1 MLSPGLRSP
10 PYDPVVSD
18 DFDWPEQQPILR
30 EARLTLRPWTAEDA
44 DCVFRACQDADIQR
58 YTTVPVPY
66 LREHAEQFVS
76 LRASTDYEQRVAA
89 GFAVTDAASGDVLG
103 ACGLAA
109 LDVPNRTSGAGYWIA
124 PWGRGG
130 HAASGSLSVLTA
142 WALKPRRLR
151 RIQMEIEPEN
161 AASVAAALRAG
172 YVRMDVP
179 PLMEMHRGEVRPFD
193 LYEKTAK
200 D

>member
-1 MLSPGLRSP
+1 
-10 PYDPVVSD
+10 VSD
-18 DFDWPEQQPILR
+18 EFEWPEQQPILGDG
-30 EARLTLRPWTAEDA
+30 RLTLRPWTAGDV
-44 DCVFRACQDADIQR
+44 DCVFRACQDPDIQR

-76 LRASTDYEQRVAA
+76 LSAPTSYQQRVAA
-89 GFAVTDAASGDVLG
+89 GFAVTDAASGEVLG

-109 LDVPNRTSGAGYWIA
+109 VDVVNRTSGAGYWIA
-124 PWGRGG
+124 PWGRGRRV
-130 HAASGSLSVLTA
+130 ASGSLSVLTT
-142 WALKPRRLR
+142 WALTPGRLR

-161 AASVAAALRAG
+161 AASVAAAMRAG
-172 YVRMDVP
+172 YVRLDLP

-200 D
+200 G